1 MTRCQKCLN
10 EILDYVVNRSVII
23 GIEANQIQN
32 FMRNK
37 IEVIFKKTCKKKVKR
52 KRYWKVQEWMAGKNS
67 HKW

>member
-37 IEVIFKKTCKKKVKR
+37 IEVIFKKTCKKKDKR
-52 KRYWKVQEWMAGKNS
+52 KWKKFL
-67 HKW
+67 